1 MTSLLLNSPKNV
13 CVAKKDSPK
22 NFIFPWALAFTNS
35 KRLFNVLVSRPAD
48 YDGPIFVMTIILV
61 RYICM
66 CSLIIP

>member
-13 CVAKKDSPK
+13 CVAKKKILQRISYFLGLWP
-22 NFIFPWALAFTNS
+22 LQTQ

-61 RYICM
+61 RYY
-66 CSLIIP
+66 SSNVL